1 MKILILLM
9 TVTICKTN
17 RLVVFHSWS
26 HVVTLFD
33 FSTKWISHFV
43 ESNLLF
49 QVKRIKLSLSS
60 GCWVDAGRLIF
71 SSCVELVFMVKGFS
85 VAANSGFLFVSLWFN
100 NWAQYLSLMPSA
112 DSKIY
117 RFLFKMSN
125 SPRLFKLL
133 LSFKSFLLIL

>member
-1 MKILILLM
+1 MKIVILLM

-43 ESNLLF
+43 ESSLLF
-49 QVKRIKLSLSS
+49 QVKRI
-60 GCWVDAGRLIF
+60 GRLIF